1 MKNSEK
7 EIRRMSKII
16 MGLVNVY
23 SPIQIDDL
31 VVMIQD
37 YFEDDYKKFIT
48 ADIYAIINTLSE
60 ADMFYITK
68 HKEASL
74 FSDEELEYL
83 LSMPEIKALNYSNI
97 MKDFENPEEIL
108 NYANVFEMKNNKAL
122 DELKDYI
129 YSLDFK
135 DKDDKEDAFHETL
148 VVIYKMYDENEFF
161 RELNKRLNKKVDK
174 EKLSELM
181 YSFGADLPRGFL
193 HGYSFNEINE
203 KIENINDFVNFE
215 RDKLEAPRKGKEF
228 TTYTY
233 EQCLYYADKL
243 KETDIFDRFCSDNV
257 IELYIN
263 GQPIFIQLL
272 GYYNGDKNVI
282 IYGNKQQFDY
292 NYHFVIAEQEDYPD
306 IITRIE
312 YTETVL
318 DSAEGFMTPDID
330 MELADKNLPDVPLII
345 DFDPVKGPVLSKN
358 INLVGAVLESLLE
371 VYEQL
376 NDDMF
381 ERCEEGNMYKII
393 QFYLK
398 DEGISIGEYSYLE
411 MGDPVLP
418 FKLKPFKNKKH
429 IRGKINSE
437 IAIGLYTITVK
448 SEKERAYLTIILD
461 KTKDVILTPIIK
473 TESEMGN
480 INEEVINIIEDYDIE
495 PISLSF
501 NNEFTLEVFDG
512 LYEYYDM
519 EYDPEFENYHMNELF
534 SSMMDAL
541 PDDSNTVIH

>member
-1 MKNSEK
+1 
-7 EIRRMSKII
+7 MSKII

-31 VVMIQD
+31 VAMIQD

-48 ADIYAIINTLSE
+48 ADIYGIINGLSD

-68 HKEASL
+68 HREASL

-135 DKDDKEDAFHETL
+135 DKDDKEDAFHEAV

-161 RELNKRLNKKVDK
+161 KELNKRLNKKIDK

-193 HGYSFNEINE
+193 HGYTFKEVGE
-203 KIENINDFVNFE
+203 KIENLDEFSMFDK
-215 RDKLEAPRKGKEF
+215 DKLDAPRNAKQF
-228 TTYTY
+228 SVYSY

-306 IITRIE
+306 IMNRIE
-312 YTETVL
+312 YSEVVL
-318 DSAEGFMTPDID
+318 DTPQGFLTPEIELELVDKKLPDI
-330 MELADKNLPDVPLII
+330 PLII

-371 VYEQL
+371 IHKQL
-376 NDDMF
+376 GDDMF
-381 ERCEEGNMYKII
+381 ERCEEGELYKII
-393 QFYLK
+393 QFYLH
-398 DEGISIGEYSYLE
+398 DNGVTIGEYSYLE
-411 MGDPVLP
+411 KGDPVLP
-418 FKLKPFKNKKH
+418 FKLNKPDSKNRKRNKNKK
-429 IRGKINSE
+429 E
-437 IAIGLYTITVK
+437 IGFGLYSVSVT
-448 SEKERAYLTIILD
+448 SEEDRTYLTLVYEYNNGIILA
-461 KTKDVILTPIIK
+461 PIIK
-473 TESEMGN
+473 AETQMSD
-480 INEEVINIIEDYDIE
+480 IVEEVIGILDDYDIE
-495 PISLSF
+495 PTSFSF
-501 NNEFTLEVFDG
+501 NNDFALETFDS
-512 LYEYYDM
+512 LYDYYNL
-519 EYDPEFENYHMNELF
+519 EYDPVFENYHMNELF
-534 SSMMDAL
+534 GSMMDAL
-541 PDDSNTVIH
+541 LDDSNTVIH